1 MTGFER
7 EANRRKS
14 GPPNL
19 PASIALLALGFY
31 KTYLSFLFAGNCRFE
46 PTCSRYA
53 YEAIER
59 FGVGRGI
66 WLGVKRLLR
75 CQPLSRKFG
84 YDPVPE
90 TWENISLRVGTAA
103 GVVLGTSREECG
115 LPESRATAHE
125 SLHSIDSGNLEIQD
139 EVRS

>member
-1 MTGFER
+1 MTGFET
-7 EANRRKS
+7 EANGQKS
-14 GPPNL
+14 CPPNL
-19 PASIALLALGFY
+19 PARIALLALGFY

-66 WLGVKRLLR
+66 WLGLKRLLR

-84 YDPVPE
+84 YDPVPQGS
-90 TWENISLRVGTAA
+90 ENISLRLGTAS
-103 GVVLGTSREECG
+103 GGVLGTSGEECG
-115 LPESRATAHE
+115 LPESPTRHE
-125 SLHSIDSGNLEIQD
+125 SVHFIHSCSLEIQD
-139 EVRS
+139 EVHS